1 VTIASF
7 IRHRDARADVW
18 TDVERRL
25 ELCAVADLAPGQME
39 IEWIAVEIGQPDV
52 RAPSHGG
59 RGGPFL
65 VVFAPKHLVGALH
78 CFPLD
83 LTQMFVAAKAL
94 RVDFVDVF
102 GA

>member
-1 VTIASF
+1 MKRQAEATGV
-7 IRHRDARADVW
+7 
-18 TDVERRL
+18 
-25 ELCAVADLAPGQME
+25 LCGEECHGSMTLSRFGNYLQ
-39 IEWIAVEIGQPDV
+39 QPDV

-78 CFPLD
+78 CFLLD